1 MFELGIEVVI
11 IGLLIFSLIKI
22 GLFVFLSEKFLP
34 KVAPKTSKKPSK
46 TYYLKKGD
54 STIDPALKYK
64 RDYFR

>member
-1 MFELGIEVVI
+1 MFELGIEAVI
-11 IGLLIFSLIKI
+11 IGLLIFSLVKI

-34 KVAPKTSKKPSK
+34 KVAPKTSKKSSK

-54 STIDPALKYK
+54 STIDPAQKYK

>member
-34 KVAPKTSKKPSK
+34 KVAPKTSKKTFKNLLP
-46 TYYLKKGD
+46 
-54 STIDPALKYK
+54 
-64 RDYFR
+64 

>member
-11 IGLLIFSLIKI
+11 IGLLIFSLVKI

-34 KVAPKTSKKPSK
+34 KVAPKTSK

-54 STIDPALKYK
+54 STIDPAQKYK